1 MSSSGPV
8 WAILALT
15 WTTLGADLRN
25 FPVWR
30 GCAYVWVVRIHGL
43 HAFCDRKDGA
53 EEGGGNSVRALWRLM
68 VRSIW
73 IARMQGF
80 QGFCG
85 GRGGRGNFSWRLMA
99 AKRQVSMGGRYAR
112 ILILMPMGI
121 GEISAY
127 GGSGSGQ

>member
-30 GCAYVWVVRIHGL
+30 GCAYVWVIRIQGF

-53 EEGGGNSVRALWRLM
+53 EG
-68 VRSIW
+68 
-73 IARMQGF
+73 
-80 QGFCG
+80 
-85 GRGGRGNFSWRLMA
+85 
-99 AKRQVSMGGRYAR
+99 
-112 ILILMPMGI
+112 
-121 GEISAY
+121 GEIQLELY
-127 GGSGSGQ
+127 GGLWSGQYG

>member
-1 MSSSGPV
+1 
-8 WAILALT
+8 
-15 WTTLGADLRN
+15 
-25 FPVWR
+25 
-30 GCAYVWVVRIHGL
+30 
-43 HAFCDRKDGA
+43 
-53 EEGGGNSVRALWRLM
+53 M
-68 VRSIW
+68 VRSVW

-112 ILILMPMGI
+112 ILILMPMGM